1 MTHLVHVAGPFHDV
15 LEGSLTGDVVDQK
28 DSLNSD
34 RQRWNIKD
42 NYTTTTSINMDVS
55 SIPLNRIDKV

>member
-42 NYTTTTSINMDVS
+42 NYPTTTSINMDVS
-55 SIPLNRIDKV
+55 SIPLNRIDKA

>member
-42 NYTTTTSINMDVS
+42 NYPNYN
-55 SIPLNRIDKV
+55 L